1 MLQDL
6 KTSSLPSG
14 IMNTVTIGQTITSP
28 NNKKYQIIEPC
39 PLGRGG
45 FGITFKATE
54 LHTQQI
60 CVIKQFKP
68 LSSSQEVWQ
77 KGMNLFN
84 REAEKL
90 GELQHNQIPK
100 LIDYFDQEGEY
111 YLVQE
116 YIEGH
121 DLTEEITQ
129 GIKDEE
135 YVTRILK
142 DILEVLSFLH
152 NLNLIHR
159 DLKPS
164 NIRRRTN
171 DNKIVLI
178 DFGSVKEAISQT
190 QIQNNNERPPTRIN
204 SPGYSPPEQIAGEA
218 FFSSDI
224 YAVGIIAIQALT
236 GQPIHSPIFIHPG
249 GDGLGN
255 QPSTLDWHRY
265 APNISQ
271 PLSDIIDKM
280 VMTNHKRRYQTAQEA
295 LEAIKSMLPSPPQP
309 PILPRPTIDTTHI
322 VGNNKHLKRGII
334 VISSI
339 GTSIVIAILLID
351 PIKNITSNVFNSPVT
366 LNKKYAENNIEIA
379 YSDQWDYKPQSF
391 DTHLVE
397 FIPKHSQSK
406 DCTSKIFI
414 SRQELP
420 TPLSVEEYKRKVQG
434 QIKKNNKIEITD
446 ETKGNTLLAK
456 KSAYKLSYTMK
467 ENQCEFQ
474 ILETGT
480 VHDSKGYYISYK
492 SEKGEYQKYLPTLEA
507 MIDTFNIR

>member
-1 MLQDL
+1 MLQDF

-152 NLNLIHR
+152 KLNLIHR

-164 NIRRRTN
+164 NIRRRKN

-224 YAVGIIAIQALT
+224 YAVGVIAIQALT

-280 VMTNHKRRYQTAQEA
+280 VMTNHRRRYQTAQEA
-295 LEAIKSMLPSPPQP
+295 LEAIKSMLPSPPPYQP
-309 PILPRPTIDTTHI
+309 PRTPISPTNI
-322 VGNNKHLKRGII
+322 VGDNKDLKLRII
-334 VISSI
+334 VTSGI
-339 GTSIVIAILLID
+339 GTSIIIAILLID
-351 PIKNITSNVFNSPVT
+351 PIRNIISNYFNPPPI
-366 LNKKYAENNIEIA
+366 LNKKYTENNIEIA

-391 DTHLVE
+391 DAHLVE
-397 FIPKHSQSK
+397 FIPKQSQSK

-420 TPLSVEEYKRKVQG
+420 TPLSVEEYKRKVQE
-434 QIKKNNKIEITD
+434 QIRKNNKIEITD

-492 SEKGEYQKYLPTLEA
+492 GVKGEYEKYLPTLKA
-507 MIDTFNIR
+507 MIDTFDIK

>member
-1 MLQDL
+1 
-6 KTSSLPSG
+6 
-14 IMNTVTIGQTITSP
+14 MNTVIVGQTITTSK
-28 NNKKYQIIEPC
+28 NKEYQILDPC

-45 FGITFKATE
+45 FGITFKAKE
-54 LHTQQI
+54 LHTKQT

-68 LSSSQEVWQ
+68 ISNSQQVWQ
-77 KGMNLFN
+77 IGMNLFN

-90 GELQHNQIPK
+90 GKLEHNQIPK
-100 LIDYFDQEGEY
+100 LIDYFEQEGEY

-121 DLTEEITQ
+121 DLKEEITQ

-135 YVTRILK
+135 YVTRLLK

-152 NLNLIHR
+152 NNNLIHR

-164 NIRRRTN
+164 NIRRRKN

-178 DFGSVKEAISQT
+178 DFGSVKETISES
-190 QIQNNNERPPTRIN
+190 QIGNNNQYPHTGVY
-204 SPGYSPPEQIAGEA
+204 SPGYSPIEQKSGQVS
-218 FFSSDI
+218 FSSDI
-224 YAVGIIAIQALT
+224 YALGVIAIQALT
-236 GQPIHSPIFIHPG
+236 GQPISSPIFIHPSG
-249 GDGLGN
+249 NGLSN
-255 QPSTLDWHRY
+255 QPNETLDWRRH

-280 VMTNHKRRYQTAQEA
+280 VMINHTRRYQNAQEA
-295 LEAIKSMLPSPPQP
+295 LKAIESMLTSPPTPSVAPIP
-309 PILPRPTIDTTHI
+309 PTQIDRIIFISAIGVSIITI
-322 VGNNKHLKRGII
+322 
-334 VISSI
+334 
-339 GTSIVIAILLID
+339 ILLID
-351 PIKNITSNVFNSPVT
+351 PIRSITSKIFNLPVT
-366 LNKKYAENNIEIA
+366 LNKKYAENNIEVA

-397 FIPKHSQSK
+397 FIPKDSQSK
-406 DCTSKIFI
+406 NCTSKIFI
-414 SRQELP
+414 SRQELA
-420 TPLSVEEYKRKVQG
+420 TPLSVEEYKRKVQE
-434 QIKKNNKIEITD
+434 QIKKNNNIEIKD

-474 ILETGT
+474 VLETGT

-492 SEKGEYQKYLPTLEA
+492 SEKGEYEKYLPTLYS
-507 MIDTFNIR
+507 MIDTFNIK

>member
-1 MLQDL
+1 
-6 KTSSLPSG
+6 
-14 IMNTVTIGQTITSP
+14 MNTVTVGQTITTSK
-28 NNKKYQIIEPC
+28 NKEYQILDPC

-45 FGITFKATE
+45 FGITFKAKE
-54 LHTQQI
+54 LHTKQT

-68 LSSSQEVWQ
+68 LSNSQQVWQ
-77 KGMNLFN
+77 IGMNLFN

-90 GELQHNQIPK
+90 GKLEHNQIPK
-100 LIDYFDQEGEY
+100 LIDYFEQEGEY

-135 YVTRILK
+135 YVTRLLK

-152 NLNLIHR
+152 NNKLIHR

-164 NIRRRTN
+164 NIRRRKN

-178 DFGSVKEAISQT
+178 DFGSVKETISES
-190 QIQNNNERPPTRIN
+190 QIGNNNQYPHTGVY
-204 SPGYSPPEQIAGEA
+204 SPGYSPIEQKSGQVS
-218 FFSSDI
+218 FSSDI
-224 YAVGIIAIQALT
+224 YALGVIAIQALT
-236 GQPIHSPIFIHPG
+236 GQPINSPIFIHPS
-249 GDGLGN
+249 GDGLSN
-255 QPSTLDWHRY
+255 QPNETLDWRRHAR
-265 APNISQ
+265 NISQ

-280 VMTNHKRRYQTAQEA
+280 VMIKHTKRYQKAQEA
-295 LEAIKSMLPSPPQP
+295 LEALEAIRSILPSSSPQP
-309 PILPRPTIDTTHI
+309 PIPPIDPTTVLD
-322 VGNNKHLKRGII
+322 GKYLKHGTI
-334 VISSI
+334 VISAIGISI
-339 GTSIVIAILLID
+339 ITVILLID
-351 PIKNITSNVFNSPVT
+351 PIRNAISRLFNPPLT

-397 FIPKHSQSK
+397 FIPKHSQSN
-406 DCTSKIFI
+406 CTSEISI
-414 SRQELP
+414 SRQELA
-420 TPLSVEEYKRKVQG
+420 TPLSVEEYKRKVQE
-434 QIKKNNKIEITD
+434 QIKNNNKTEIKD
-446 ETKGNTLLAK
+446 ETKGNTLLSK

-492 SEKGEYQKYLPTLEA
+492 SEKGEYEKHLPTLQA
-507 MIDTFNIR
+507 MIDTFNIK